1 MKRRT
6 ITILL
11 FFLLVS
17 VFTLKAQ
24 DYHSGLGLRAS
35 VSPGISFKHFFTTNM
50 AGEGILTVRW
60 GGFNATGLAEWH
72 LPVFDT
78 EGFYFFYGGGA
89 HLGVWD
95 SGKDY
100 YGSSDGS
107 TSLFLGVD
115 GIIGLEYAFQD
126 IPLSIGL
133 DWKPGMNIIS
143 DFGFFFDDLALSFR
157 YLFR

>member
-1 MKRRT
+1 MKRIT

-11 FFLLVS
+11 FILLVS
-17 VFTLKAQ
+17 AGKAQ
-24 DYHSGLGLRAS
+24 DYHTGLGLRAS
-35 VSPGISFKHFFTTNM
+35 VSPGISVKHFFTTNM

-72 LPVFDT
+72 LSVFDT

-89 HLGVWD
+89 HVGVWD

-100 YGSSDGS
+100 YGSTTGG
-107 TSLFLGVD
+107 TTLFLGVD
-115 GIIGLEYAFQD
+115 GIVGLEYAFLD
-126 IPLSIGL
+126 IPLSISL

-143 DFGFFFDDLALSFR
+143 DFGFFFDDLAITFS
-157 YLFR
+157 

>member
-11 FFLLVS
+11 ILIAIAAQ
-17 VFTLKAQ
+17 AQ
-24 DYHSGLGLRAS
+24 DYHTGLGLRAS
-35 VSPGISFKHFFTTNM
+35 MAPGISVKHFFTTNM
-50 AGEGILTVRW
+50 AGEGILTARW

-95 SGKDY
+95 SGRDY
-100 YGSSDGS
+100 YGTTKDG
-107 TSLFLGVD
+107 THVFLGVD
-115 GIIGLEYAFQD
+115 GIIGLEYAFLD
-126 IPLSIGL
+126 IPLSIGM
-133 DWKPGMNIIS
+133 DWKPGMNIIF
-143 DFGFFFDDLALSFR
+143 DFGFFFDDLAISFR

>member
-1 MKRRT
+1 MKRKT

-11 FFLLVS
+11 FILLVS
-17 VFTLKAQ
+17 AGKAQ
-24 DYHSGLGLRAS
+24 DYHTGLGLRAS
-35 VSPGISFKHFFTTNM
+35 VSPGISVKHFFTTNM

-72 LPVFDT
+72 LSVFDT

-95 SGKDY
+95 SEKDY
-100 YGSSDGS
+100 YGSNTGG
-107 TSLFLGVD
+107 TTLFLGVD
-115 GIIGLEYAFQD
+115 GIIGLEYAFLD
-126 IPLSIGL
+126 IPLSISL
-133 DWKPGMNIIS
+133 DWKPGMNVIS
-143 DFGFFFDDLALSFR
+143 DFGFFFDDLAISFR

>member
-1 MKRRT
+1 MKRITFT
-6 ITILL
+6 ILVLL
-11 FFLLVS
+11 FF
-17 VFTLKAQ
+17 VFTSKAQ
-24 DYHSGLGLRAS
+24 DYHTGLGLRAS
-35 VSPGISFKHFFTTNM
+35 VSPGISVKHFFTTNM

-72 LPVFDT
+72 LSVFDT

-95 SGKDY
+95 SEKDY
-100 YGSSDGS
+100 YGSTTGG
-107 TSLFLGVD
+107 TTLFLGVD
-115 GIIGLEYAFQD
+115 GIIGLEYAFLD
-126 IPLSIGL
+126 IPLSISL

-143 DFGFFFDDLALSFR
+143 DFGFFFDDLAISFR

>member
-1 MKRRT
+1 MKRKVLT
-6 ITILL
+6 IFFLILL
-11 FFLLVS
+11 AAAV
-17 VFTLKAQ
+17 KAQ
-24 DYHSGLGLRAS
+24 DYHTGLGLRAS
-35 VSPGISFKHFFTTNM
+35 TSPGISVKHFFTTNM
-50 AGEGILTVRW
+50 AGEGILAVRW

-72 LPVFDT
+72 LSVFDT

-100 YGSSDGS
+100 YGSTEGG
-107 TSLFLGVD
+107 TNLFLGVD
-115 GIIGLEYAFQD
+115 GIIGLEYAFLD
-126 IPLSIGL
+126 IPLSISL

-143 DFGFFFDDLALSFR
+143 DFGFFFDDLGLSFR

>member
-6 ITILL
+6 LTILFVL
-11 FFLLVS
+11 FFF
-17 VFTLKAQ
+17 VFTSKAQ

-35 VSPGISFKHFFTTNM
+35 VYPGVSFKHFLTTNM

-100 YGSSDGS
+100 YGNTGDG

-115 GIIGLEYAFQD
+115 GIIGLEYAFLD

>member
-1 MKRRT
+1 MKRIS
-6 ITILL
+6 ITIFVL
-11 FFLLVS
+11 FLLVFS
-17 VFTLKAQ
+17 SKAQ

-35 VSPGISFKHFFTTNM
+35 VSPGISFKHFLTTNM

-95 SGKDY
+95 SSRDY
-100 YGSSDGS
+100 YSNTKDG
-107 TSLFLGVD
+107 TNLFLGVD

>member
-1 MKRRT
+1 MKRLS
-6 ITILL
+6 ITIFVL
-11 FFLLVS
+11 FLLVLS
-17 VFTLKAQ
+17 SKSQ

-35 VSPGISFKHFFTTNM
+35 VSPGISFKHFLTTNM

-95 SGKDY
+95 SSRDY
-100 YGSSDGS
+100 YGSTEGG
-107 TSLFLGVD
+107 TNLFLGID
-115 GIIGLEYAFQD
+115 GIVGLEYAFLD

-133 DWKPGMNIIS
+133 DWKPGLNFIS
-143 DFGFFFDDLALSFR
+143 DFGFFFDDQPVPII
-157 YLFR
+157 

>member
-1 MKRRT
+1 MKRSA
-6 ITILL
+6 ICIIFLILL
-11 FFLLVS
+11 A
-17 VFTLKAQ
+17 FTAKAQ
-24 DYHSGLGLRAS
+24 DYHTGLGLRAS
-35 VSPGISFKHFFTTNM
+35 MAPGISVKHFFTTNM

-95 SGKDY
+95 TGRDY
-100 YGSSDGS
+100 YGSTIDG
-107 TSLFLGVD
+107 TRVFLGVD
-115 GIIGLEYAFQD
+115 GIIGLEYAFLD

-143 DFGFFFDDLALSFR
+143 DFGLFFDDLAVSLR

>member
-1 MKRRT
+1 MKRNIPT
-6 ITILL
+6 LL
-11 FFLLVS
+11 FLIFLLSAVN
-17 VFTLKAQ
+17 AQ
-24 DYHSGLGLRAS
+24 DYHTGLGLRAS
-35 VSPGISFKHFFTTNM
+35 VSPGISVKHFFTTNM

-95 SGKDY
+95 SGRDY
-100 YGSSDGS
+100 YGSTKDG
-107 TSLFLGVD
+107 TNLFLGVD
-115 GIIGLEYAFQD
+115 GIIGLEYTFLD

-143 DFGFFFDDLALSFR
+143 DFGFFFDDLAISLR

>member
-1 MKRRT
+1 MKRIS
-6 ITILL
+6 ITIFVL
-11 FFLLVS
+11 FLLV
-17 VFTLKAQ
+17 FTSKAQ

-35 VSPGISFKHFFTTNM
+35 VSPGISFKHFITSNM

-95 SGKDY
+95 SSRDY
-100 YGSSDGS
+100 YGTTHNG

-115 GIIGLEYAFQD
+115 GIIGLEYAFMD

-133 DWKPGMNIIS
+133 DWKPGLNIIS

>member
-1 MKRRT
+1 MRISA
-6 ITILL
+6 ITILSL
-11 FFLLVS
+11 ILS
-17 VFTLKAQ
+17 AFTAKAQ
-24 DYHSGLGLRAS
+24 DYHTGLGLRAS
-35 VSPGISFKHFFTTNM
+35 MAPGITVKHFFTTNL
-50 AGEGILTVRW
+50 AGEGILTARW

-95 SGKDY
+95 SGRDY
-100 YGSSDGS
+100 YGTTTDG
-107 TSLFLGVD
+107 TRFFLGVD
-115 GIIGLEYAFQD
+115 GIIGLEYAFPD

-133 DWKPGMNIIS
+133 DWKPGMNILS
-143 DFGFFFDDLALSFR
+143 DFGFFFDDLAISLR

>member
-1 MKRRT
+1 MKR
-6 ITILL
+6 ITLAIFSLIL
-11 FFLLVS
+11 
-17 VFTLKAQ
+17 FTMSLGAQ
-24 DYHSGLGLRAS
+24 DYHTGLGLRAS
-35 VSPGISFKHFFTTNM
+35 MAPGISVKHFFTTNM

-95 SGKDY
+95 RSQDY
-100 YGSSDGS
+100 YGSTGDG
-107 TSLFLGVD
+107 TSVFLGVD
-115 GIIGLEYAFQD
+115 GIIGLEYAFLD

-133 DWKPGMNIIS
+133 DWKPGMNVIS
-143 DFGFFFDDLALSFR
+143 DFGFFFDDLAISLR

>member
-1 MKRRT
+1 MKRG
-6 ITILL
+6 ISTILVL
-11 FFLLVS
+11 FLLAFAS
-17 VFTLKAQ
+17 KAQ
-24 DYHSGLGLRAS
+24 DYHTGLGLRAS
-35 VSPGISFKHFFTTNM
+35 VSPGISIKHFFTTNM

-72 LPVFDT
+72 FPVFDT
-78 EGFYFFYGGGA
+78 EGFYFYYGGGA

-95 SGKDY
+95 SGRDY
-100 YGSSDGS
+100 YSNTTYG
-107 TSLFLGVD
+107 TNFFLGVD
-115 GIIGLEYAFQD
+115 GIIGLEYAFLD

-133 DWKPGMNIIS
+133 DWKPGMNIIA

>member
-1 MKRRT
+1 MKRIT

-11 FFLLVS
+11 FILLVS
-17 VFTLKAQ
+17 AGKAQ
-24 DYHSGLGLRAS
+24 DYHTGLGLRAS
-35 VSPGISFKHFFTTNM
+35 VSPGISVKHFFTTNM

-72 LPVFDT
+72 LSVFDT

-89 HLGVWD
+89 HVGVWD

-100 YGSSDGS
+100 YGSTTGG
-107 TSLFLGVD
+107 TTLFLGVD
-115 GIIGLEYAFQD
+115 GIVGLEYAFLD
-126 IPLSIGL
+126 IPLSISL

>member
-1 MKRRT
+1 MRRKA
-6 ITILL
+6 ISLL
-11 FFLLVS
+11 FLTFFI
-17 VFTLKAQ
+17 FTVKAQ
-24 DYHSGLGLRAS
+24 DYDTGLGLRAS
-35 VSPGISFKHFFTTNM
+35 VSPGISVKHFFTTNM

-78 EGFYFFYGGGA
+78 EGFYFYYGGGA

-95 SGKDY
+95 SGRDY
-100 YGSSDGS
+100 YSSTKQG
-107 TSLFLGVD
+107 TNFFLGVD
-115 GIIGLEYAFQD
+115 GIIGLEYDFFD

-133 DWKPGMNIIS
+133 DWKPGMNVIA
-143 DFGFFFDDLALSFR
+143 DFGFFWDDLALSFR